1 MNEQPQGLTVG
12 QLTRKPSTT
21 AAREYV
27 AEVAQLLDLDSDVA
41 ARVADYVLA
50 EIEREG
56 TCRAALMIPAAG
68 ENAGC
73 GPYCSW
79 CGALGGMCYHIAGG
93 GGAAEQARA
102 AAADLPPTVPDEA
115 GAA

>member
-1 MNEQPQGLTVG
+1 MNERGLTVG
-12 QLTRKPSTT
+12 QLTRKPQTM

-27 AEVAQLLDLDSDVA
+27 AEIARILDLDDDA
-41 ARVADYVLA
+41 AERVADYVLA

-56 TCRAALMIPAAG
+56 TCRAELMFPAAG

-73 GPYCSW
+73 GPFCSW
-79 CGALGGMCYHIAGG
+79 CGAISGMCYHIAGG
-93 GGAAEQARA
+93 GAAAEQAA
-102 AAADLPPTVPDEA
+102 AAAAALPPTVPADEG